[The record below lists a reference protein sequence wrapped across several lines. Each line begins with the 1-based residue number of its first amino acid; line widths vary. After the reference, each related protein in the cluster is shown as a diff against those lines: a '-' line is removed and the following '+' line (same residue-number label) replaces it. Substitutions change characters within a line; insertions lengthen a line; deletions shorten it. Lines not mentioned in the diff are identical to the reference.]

1 MSRAKREKKNKMN
14 LKVWIPII
22 CMIVVGV
29 TFYMIYDIQNKIEK
43 VDDNSNTKN
52 QEQQGENIDNANNI
66 SENFVEENNVSN
78 EISNTADLENDNTSN
93 QMNTSTS
100 QSNQSSAPAIP
111 AVTDQ
116 KQKAIELVKKEWGKD
131 DTVDYLFD
139 HVNENG
145 EYVVAVKD
153 RATATVKYYFRVN
166 LETGAV
172 ELD

>member
-1 MSRAKREKKNKMN
+1 MSRARREKKSKVN

-22 CMIVVGV
+22 CIIVIGV
-29 TFYMIYDIQNKIEK
+29 TFYMLHDIQNKIEK
-43 VDDNSNTKN
+43 NGTQNTIDVPQN
-52 QEQQGENIDNANNI
+52 QTENVIN
-66 SENFVEENNVSN
+66 EENNTEQNIVPENQTENETTNTEENTNVSN
-78 EISNTADLENDNTSN
+78 PANTTNPA
-93 QMNTSTS
+93 
-100 QSNQSSAPAIP
+100 SAPAKP

-116 KQKAIELVKKEWGKD
+116 KQKAIELVKKKWGKD
-131 DTVDYLFD
+131 DTVDYVFD
-139 HVNENG
+139 YINENG

>member
-1 MSRAKREKKNKMN
+1 MSRAKREKKSKVN

-22 CMIVVGV
+22 CIIVIGV
-29 TFYMIYDIQNKIEK
+29 TFYMLHDIQNKIEK
-43 VDDNSNTKN
+43 NGTQNTIDVPQN
-52 QEQQGENIDNANNI
+52 QTENVIN
-66 SENFVEENNVSN
+66 EENNTEQNIVPENQTENETTNTAENTNVSN
-78 EISNTADLENDNTSN
+78 PANTTNPA
-93 QMNTSTS
+93 
-100 QSNQSSAPAIP
+100 SAPAKP

-116 KQKAIELVKKEWGKD
+116 KQKAIELVKKKWGKD
-131 DTVDYLFD
+131 DTVDYVFD
-139 HVNENG
+139 YINENG

>member
-66 SENFVEENNVSN
+66 SEDFVEENNVSN

>member
-1 MSRAKREKKNKMN
+1 MSRAKREKKSKIN

-22 CMIVVGV
+22 CIIVVGV
-29 TFYMIYDIQNKIEK
+29 TFYMIYDMQNKLEK
-43 VDDNSNTKN
+43 MDPPNTTN
-52 QEQQGENIDNANNI
+52 EGENI
-66 SENFVEENNVSN
+66 SENNIDENVVGENNVTNESTNMIENTTNDVSN
-78 EISNTADLENDNTSN
+78 
-93 QMNTSTS
+93 STS

-131 DTVDYLFD
+131 DTVDYVFD
-139 HVNENG
+139 YINENR

-153 RATATVKYYFRVN
+153 KASATVKYYFRVN
-166 LETGAV
+166 LETGMV

>member
-1 MSRAKREKKNKMN
+1 MSRARREKKSKVN

-22 CMIVVGV
+22 CIIVIGV
-29 TFYMIYDIQNKIEK
+29 TFYMLHDIQNKIEK
-43 VDDNSNTKN
+43 NGTQNTIDVPQN
-52 QEQQGENIDNANNI
+52 QTENVIN
-66 SENFVEENNVSN
+66 EENNTEQNIVPENQTENETTNTEENTNVSN
-78 EISNTADLENDNTSN
+78 SANTTNPA
-93 QMNTSTS
+93 
-100 QSNQSSAPAIP
+100 SAPAKP

-116 KQKAIELVKKEWGKD
+116 KQKAIELVKKKWGKD
-131 DTVDYLFD
+131 DTVDYVFD
-139 HVNENG
+139 YINENG

>member
-1 MSRAKREKKNKMN
+1 MSRARREKKSKVN

-22 CMIVVGV
+22 CIIVIGV
-29 TFYMIYDIQNKIEK
+29 TFYMLHDIQNKIEK
-43 VDDNSNTKN
+43 NGTQNTINVPQN
-52 QEQQGENIDNANNI
+52 QTENVIN
-66 SENFVEENNVSN
+66 EENNTEQNIVPENQTENETTNTEENTNVSN
-78 EISNTADLENDNTSN
+78 PANTTNPA
-93 QMNTSTS
+93 
-100 QSNQSSAPAIP
+100 SAPAKP

-116 KQKAIELVKKEWGKD
+116 KQKAIELVKKKWGKD
-131 DTVDYLFD
+131 DTVDYVFD
-139 HVNENG
+139 YINENG

>member
-1 MSRAKREKKNKMN
+1 MSRARREKKSKVN

-22 CMIVVGV
+22 CIIVIGV
-29 TFYMIYDIQNKIEK
+29 TFYMLHDIQNKIEK
-43 VDDNSNTKN
+43 NGTQNTINVPQN
-52 QEQQGENIDNANNI
+52 QTENVIN
-66 SENFVEENNVSN
+66 EENNTEQNIVPENQTENETTNTAENTNVSN
-78 EISNTADLENDNTSN
+78 SANTTNPA
-93 QMNTSTS
+93 
-100 QSNQSSAPAIP
+100 SAPAKP

-116 KQKAIELVKKEWGKD
+116 KQKAIELVKKKWGKD
-131 DTVDYLFD
+131 DTVDYVFD
-139 HVNENG
+139 YINENG